1 MSLPPV
7 SHFHSGADV
16 RFLIRM
22 SLTGAPCKSAGDA
35 PPELSTAE
43 GDKGIVGERR
53 AIRTVRGSNAE
64 KRLEKLAH
72 DTLGQV
78 ARDEYQPRSMIV
90 IGPAIEAR
98 GRVENVLHAVHND
111 RCVRHF
117 RQLYDPLQAQE
128 ICSMRRAQQLQK
140 HFERTGGDRVVGRQ
154 DERTDVVIV
163 PIDVV
168 MVMMV
173 RMGMSLGGK
182 PLSDVRNFFVRIV
195 KPASEKSIWH
205 RLALG

>member
-1 MSLPPV
+1 MSLPPRRPF
-7 SHFHSGADV
+7 SFGADV

-22 SLTGAPCKSAGDA
+22 SLTGVPRKSAGDA

-43 GDKGIVGERR
+43 GDKGIIGERG
-53 AIRTVRGSNAE
+53 AIGTIRGSNAE
-64 KRLEKLAH
+64 KGLEKLAH

-78 ARDEYQPRSMIV
+78 ARDENQPGSVIV

-98 GRVENVLHAVHND
+98 GRVEDVLYAMHDD

-117 RQLYDPLQAQE
+117 RQLYDALQAQE
-128 ICSMRRAQQLQK
+128 VCPMRCAQQLQK
-140 HFERTGGDRVVGRQ
+140 HLERTGGNRVFGRQ

-173 RMGMSLGGK
+173 GVGMSLGGK
-182 PLSDVRNFFVRIV
+182 PLSDVRNLFVWIV
-195 KPASEKSIWH
+195 KPASEKPLWR

>member
-1 MSLPPV
+1 M
-7 SHFHSGADV
+7 
-16 RFLIRM
+16 R
-22 SLTGAPCKSAGDA
+22 LTRAPRKAAADA

-43 GDKGIVGERR
+43 GDKGIVGERG

-78 ARDEYQPRSMIV
+78 TRDEYQPRSVIV

-117 RQLYDPLQAQE
+117 RQLYDALQAQE
-128 ICSMRRAQQLQK
+128 VCPMRRAQQLQE
-140 HFERTGGDRVVGRQ
+140 HFERTGGERGGGPSGRKKEGVCFPLWSSGGGVG
-154 DERTDVVIV
+154 
-163 PIDVV
+163 
-168 MVMMV
+168 
-173 RMGMSLGGK
+173 MG
-182 PLSDVRNFFVRIV
+182 
-195 KPASEKSIWH
+195 
-205 RLALG
+205 